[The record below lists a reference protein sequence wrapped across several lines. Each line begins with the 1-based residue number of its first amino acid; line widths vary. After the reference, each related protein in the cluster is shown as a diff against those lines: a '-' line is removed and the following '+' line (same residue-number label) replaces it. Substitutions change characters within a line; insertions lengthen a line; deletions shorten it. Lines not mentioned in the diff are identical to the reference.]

1 MPIDPARLAYLSLLL
16 LALGAFVVVEFRR
29 DAGSTTRAVLA
40 WGLIFL
46 AAIGA
51 AGLWQD
57 ISREVMP
64 RQAML
69 DPTRIEVPL
78 ARDGHFHLTA
88 ELNGAPVRFIVD
100 TGASALALSPRDA
113 RRVGVDLAQLV
124 YAGQARTANGIV
136 PTATVRLDRVAIG
149 DIVDENVPAMVIQAD
164 IDRSLMGMDYL
175 RRFARISFEGDT
187 MILER

>member
-78 ARDGHFHLTA
+78 GPDGHFHLTA

-113 RRVGVDLAQLV
+113 RRAGIALDRLV

>member
-1 MPIDPARLAYLSLLL
+1 MSIDPARLAYLTLLL

-29 DAGSTTRAVLA
+29 DAGSTLRAVLA

-57 ISREVMP
+57 ISRDVMP

-78 ARDGHFHLTA
+78 GPDGHFHLTA
-88 ELNGAPVRFIVD
+88 ELNGTPVRFIVD

-113 RRVGVDLAQLV
+113 RRAGIDPERLV

-149 DIVDENVPAMVIQAD
+149 DILDENVPAMVIQAD

-175 RRFARISFEGDT
+175 RRFARVSFEGDS

>member
-78 ARDGHFHLTA
+78 GPDGHFHLTV

-113 RRVGVDLAQLV
+113 RRAGIDLDRLV

>member
-78 ARDGHFHLTA
+78 AHAGHLHLTA

-113 RRVGVDLAQLV
+113 RRAGIDLDRLV

>member
-1 MPIDPARLAYLSLLL
+1 MTFDPARLAYLFLLL

-29 DAGSTTRAVLA
+29 DAGSTLRGVLA

-51 AGLWQD
+51 AGLWED
-57 ISREVMP
+57 ISRDVMP

-78 ARDGHFHLTA
+78 GHDGHFHLTA

-113 RRVGVDLAQLV
+113 RRAGIELDRLV

-149 DIVDENVPAMVIQAD
+149 DIIDENVPAMVIQAD

-175 RRFARISFEGDT
+175 RRFARVSFEGDS
-187 MILER
+187 MVLER

>member
-78 ARDGHFHLTA
+78 GPDGHFHLTA
-88 ELNGAPVRFIVD
+88 ELNGASVRFIVD

-113 RRVGVDLAQLV
+113 RRAGIDLDRLV

>member
-1 MPIDPARLAYLSLLL
+1 MSIDPARLAYLTLLL

-29 DAGSTTRAVLA
+29 DAGSTARAVLA

-57 ISREVMP
+57 ISRDVMP

-69 DPTRIEVPL
+69 GPARIEVPL

-88 ELNGAPVRFIVD
+88 ELNGTPVRFIVD

-113 RRVGVDLAQLV
+113 RRAGVDPAQLV

-149 DIVDENVPAMVIQAD
+149 DILDENVPAMVIQAD

-175 RRFARISFEGDT
+175 RRFARVSFEGDS

>member
-78 ARDGHFHLTA
+78 GPDGHFHLTA

-113 RRVGVDLAQLV
+113 RRAGIDLDRLV

>member
-1 MPIDPARLAYLSLLL
+1 MSIDPARLAYLTLLL

-29 DAGSTTRAVLA
+29 DAGSTLRAVLA

-57 ISREVMP
+57 ISRDVMP

-69 DPTRIEVPL
+69 DPTQIEVPL
-78 ARDGHFHLTA
+78 GPDGHFHLTA

-113 RRVGVDLAQLV
+113 RRAGIDLERLV

-149 DIVDENVPAMVIQAD
+149 DILDENVPAMVIQAD

-175 RRFARISFEGDT
+175 RRFARVSFEGNS

>member
-1 MPIDPARLAYLSLLL
+1 MSIDPARLAYLTLLL

-29 DAGSTTRAVLA
+29 DAGSTLRAVLA

-57 ISREVMP
+57 ISRDVMP

-78 ARDGHFHLTA
+78 GPDGHFHLTA
-88 ELNGAPVRFIVD
+88 ELNGTPVRFIVD

-113 RRVGVDLAQLV
+113 RRAGIDLERLV

-149 DIVDENVPAMVIQAD
+149 DILDENVPAMVIQAD

-175 RRFARISFEGDT
+175 RRFARVSFEGDS

>member
-78 ARDGHFHLTA
+78 APDGHFHLTA
-88 ELNGAPVRFIVD
+88 ELNGVPVRFIVD

-113 RRVGVDLAQLV
+113 RRAGIALDRLV

>member
-1 MPIDPARLAYLSLLL
+1 MPIDPARLVYLSLLL

-113 RRVGVDLAQLV
+113 RRIGVDLAQLV

>member
-78 ARDGHFHLTA
+78 APDGHFHLTA

-113 RRVGVDLAQLV
+113 RRAGIDLDRLV

>member
-1 MPIDPARLAYLSLLL
+1 MSIDPARLAYLTLLL

-29 DAGSTTRAVLA
+29 DAGSTLRAVLA

-57 ISREVMP
+57 ISRDVMP

-78 ARDGHFHLTA
+78 GPDGHFYLTA

-113 RRVGVDLAQLV
+113 RRAGIDLERLV

-149 DIVDENVPAMVIQAD
+149 DILDENVPAMVIQAD

-175 RRFARISFEGDT
+175 RRFARVSFEGDS

>member
-78 ARDGHFHLTA
+78 APDGHFHLTA

-113 RRVGVDLAQLV
+113 RRAGIALDRLV

>member
-16 LALGAFVVVEFRR
+16 LALGGFVVVEFRR

-78 ARDGHFHLTA
+78 APDGHFHLTA

-113 RRVGVDLAQLV
+113 RRAGIALDRLV

>member
-78 ARDGHFHLTA
+78 GPDGHFHLTA
-88 ELNGAPVRFIVD
+88 ELNGVPVRFIVD

-113 RRVGVDLAQLV
+113 RRAGIDLDRLV

>member
-78 ARDGHFHLTA
+78 APDGHFHLTA

-113 RRVGVDLAQLV
+113 RRAGIALDRLV

-175 RRFARISFEGDT
+175 RRFARVSFEGDS

>member
-1 MPIDPARLAYLSLLL
+1 MSIDPARLAYLTLLL

-29 DAGSTTRAVLA
+29 DAGSTLRAVLA

-57 ISREVMP
+57 ISRDVMP
-64 RQAML
+64 RQSML
-69 DPTRIEVPL
+69 DPMRIEVPL
-78 ARDGHFHLTA
+78 GPDGHFHLTA

-100 TGASALALSPRDA
+100 TGASALALSTRDA
-113 RRVGVDLAQLV
+113 RRAGIDLERLV

-149 DIVDENVPAMVIQAD
+149 DILDENVPAMVIQAD

-175 RRFARISFEGDT
+175 RRFARVSFEGDS

>member
-1 MPIDPARLAYLSLLL
+1 MTIDPARLAYLTLLL
-16 LALGAFVVVEFRR
+16 LALGAFVLVEFRR
-29 DAGSTTRAVLA
+29 DAGSTLRAVLA

-57 ISREVMP
+57 ISRDVMP

-69 DPTRIEVPL
+69 DPARIKVPL
-78 ARDGHFHLTA
+78 GNDGHFHLTV
-88 ELNGAPVRFIVD
+88 ELNGTPVRFIVD
-100 TGASALALSPRDA
+100 TGASALALSQRDA
-113 RRVGVDLAQLV
+113 RRAGIDLDRLV

-175 RRFARISFEGDT
+175 RRFARVSFEGDS
-187 MILER
+187 MVLER

>member
-1 MPIDPARLAYLSLLL
+1 MSIDPARLAYLTLLL

-29 DAGSTTRAVLA
+29 DAGSTLRAVLA

-57 ISREVMP
+57 ISRDVMP

-78 ARDGHFHLTA
+78 GPDGHFHLTA
-88 ELNGAPVRFIVD
+88 ELNGTPVRFIVD

-113 RRVGVDLAQLV
+113 RRAGIDLERLV

-149 DIVDENVPAMVIQAD
+149 DILDENVPAMVIQAD
-164 IDRSLMGMDYL
+164 IDRSLLGMDYL
-175 RRFARISFEGDT
+175 RRFARVSFEGDS

>member
-1 MPIDPARLAYLSLLL
+1 MSIDPARLAYLTLLL

-29 DAGSTTRAVLA
+29 DAGSTLRAVLA

-46 AAIGA
+46 AAVGA

-57 ISREVMP
+57 ISRDVMP

-78 ARDGHFHLTA
+78 GPDGHFHLTA
-88 ELNGAPVRFIVD
+88 ELNGTPVRFIVD

-113 RRVGVDLAQLV
+113 RRAGIDLERLV

-149 DIVDENVPAMVIQAD
+149 DILDENVPAMVIQAD
-164 IDRSLMGMDYL
+164 IDRSLLGMDYL
-175 RRFARISFEGDT
+175 RRFARVSFEGDS

>member
-78 ARDGHFHLTA
+78 GPDWHFHLTV

-113 RRVGVDLAQLV
+113 RRAGIDLDRLV

>member
-78 ARDGHFHLTA
+78 APDGHFHLTA
-88 ELNGAPVRFIVD
+88 ELNGVPVRFIVD

-113 RRVGVDLAQLV
+113 RRAGIDLDRLV

>member
-1 MPIDPARLAYLSLLL
+1 MSIDPARLAYLTLLL

-29 DAGSTTRAVLA
+29 DAGSTLRAVLA

-57 ISREVMP
+57 ISRDVMP

-78 ARDGHFHLTA
+78 GPDGHFHLTA
-88 ELNGAPVRFIVD
+88 ELNGTPVRFIVD

-113 RRVGVDLAQLV
+113 RRAGVDLERLV

-149 DIVDENVPAMVIQAD
+149 DILDENVPAMVIQAD

-175 RRFARISFEGDT
+175 RRFARVSFEGDS

>member
-1 MPIDPARLAYLSLLL
+1 MSIDPARLAYLTLLL

-29 DAGSTTRAVLA
+29 DAGSTLRAVLA

-57 ISREVMP
+57 ISRDVMP
-64 RQAML
+64 RKAML

-78 ARDGHFHLTA
+78 GPDGHFHLTA

-113 RRVGVDLAQLV
+113 RRAGIDLERLV

-149 DIVDENVPAMVIQAD
+149 DILDENVPAMVIQAD

-175 RRFARISFEGDT
+175 RRFARVSFEGDS

>member
-1 MPIDPARLAYLSLLL
+1 MSIDPARLAYLTLLL

-29 DAGSTTRAVLA
+29 DAGSTLRAVLA

-57 ISREVMP
+57 ISRDVMP

-78 ARDGHFHLTA
+78 GPDGHFHLTA

-100 TGASALALSPRDA
+100 TGASALSPRDA
-113 RRVGVDLAQLV
+113 RRAGIDLERLV

-149 DIVDENVPAMVIQAD
+149 DILDENVPAMVIQAD

-175 RRFARISFEGDT
+175 RRFARVSFEGDS

>member
-1 MPIDPARLAYLSLLL
+1 MSIDPARLAYLTLLL

-29 DAGSTTRAVLA
+29 DAGSTLRAVLA

-57 ISREVMP
+57 ISRDIMP

-78 ARDGHFHLTA
+78 GPDGHFHLTA

-113 RRVGVDLAQLV
+113 RRAGIDLERLV

-149 DIVDENVPAMVIQAD
+149 DILDENVPAMVIQAD

-175 RRFARISFEGDT
+175 RRFARVSFEGDS

>member
-1 MPIDPARLAYLSLLL
+1 MSIDPARLAYLTLLL

-29 DAGSTTRAVLA
+29 DAGSTLRAVLA

-57 ISREVMP
+57 ISRDVMP

-78 ARDGHFHLTA
+78 GPDGHFHLTA

-113 RRVGVDLAQLV
+113 RRAGIDLERLV

-136 PTATVRLDRVAIG
+136 PTATVRLERVAIG
-149 DIVDENVPAMVIQAD
+149 DILDENVPAMVIQAD

-175 RRFARISFEGDT
+175 RRFARVSFEGDS

>member
-1 MPIDPARLAYLSLLL
+1 MTIDPARLAYLTLLL
-16 LALGAFVVVEFRR
+16 LALGAFVLVEFRR
-29 DAGSTTRAVLA
+29 DAGSTLRAVLA

-57 ISREVMP
+57 ISRDIMP

-69 DPTRIEVPL
+69 DPARIKVPL
-78 ARDGHFHLTA
+78 GNDGHFHLTA
-88 ELNGAPVRFIVD
+88 ELNGTPVRFIVD
-100 TGASALALSPRDA
+100 TGASALALSQRDA
-113 RRVGVDLAQLV
+113 RRAGIDLDRLV

-175 RRFARISFEGDT
+175 RRFARVSFEGDS
-187 MILER
+187 MVLER

>member
-1 MPIDPARLAYLSLLL
+1 MTIDPARLAYLTLLL
-16 LALGAFVVVEFRR
+16 LALGAFVLVEFRR
-29 DAGSTTRAVLA
+29 DAGSTLRAVLA

-57 ISREVMP
+57 ISRDVMP

-69 DPTRIEVPL
+69 DPARIKVPL
-78 ARDGHFHLTA
+78 GNDGHFHLTA
-88 ELNGAPVRFIVD
+88 ELNGTPVRFIVD
-100 TGASALALSPRDA
+100 TGASALALSQRDA
-113 RRVGVDLAQLV
+113 RRAGIDLDRLV

-175 RRFARISFEGDT
+175 RRFARVSFEGDS
-187 MILER
+187 MVLER

>member
-1 MPIDPARLAYLSLLL
+1 MSIDPARLAYLTLLL

-29 DAGSTTRAVLA
+29 DAGSTLRAVLA

-57 ISREVMP
+57 ISRDVMP

-78 ARDGHFHLTA
+78 GPDGHFHLTA

-113 RRVGVDLAQLV
+113 RRAGIDLERLV

-149 DIVDENVPAMVIQAD
+149 DILDENVPAMVIQAD

-175 RRFARISFEGDT
+175 RRFARVSFEGDS

>member
-1 MPIDPARLAYLSLLL
+1 MSIDPARLAYLTLLL
-16 LALGAFVVVEFRR
+16 LALGAFLVVEFRR
-29 DAGSTTRAVLA
+29 DAGSTLRAVLA

-57 ISREVMP
+57 ISRDVMP

-78 ARDGHFHLTA
+78 GPDGHFHLTA

-113 RRVGVDLAQLV
+113 RRAGIDLERLV

-149 DIVDENVPAMVIQAD
+149 DILDENVPAMVIQAD

-175 RRFARISFEGDT
+175 RRFARVSFEGDS

>member
-1 MPIDPARLAYLSLLL
+1 MSIDPARLIYLSLLL

-29 DAGSTTRAVLA
+29 DAGSTMRAVLA

-69 DPTRIEVPL
+69 DPARIEVPL

-88 ELNGAPVRFIVD
+88 ELNGTPVRFVVD

-113 RRVGVDLAQLV
+113 RRAGVDVGQLV

-149 DIVDENVPAMVIQAD
+149 DIIDENVPAMVIQAD